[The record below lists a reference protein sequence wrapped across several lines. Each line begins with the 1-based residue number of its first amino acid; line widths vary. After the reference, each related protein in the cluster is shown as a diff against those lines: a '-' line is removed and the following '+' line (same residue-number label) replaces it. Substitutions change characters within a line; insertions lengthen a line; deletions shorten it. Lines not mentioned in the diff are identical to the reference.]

1 MVQKNNYNKVNK
13 YKPKGIVMNETVE
26 LILTIVVFGL
36 MFGIIIW
43 LMIYWSKKGTVVDER
58 DKKWYSQ
65 NKEEDKN

>member
-1 MVQKNNYNKVNK
+1 
-13 YKPKGIVMNETVE
+13 MNETVE

-65 NKEEDKN
+65 NQENKEN